1 MLRASV
7 SIPSAAGDGVSVM
20 NSGMALSPDRLD
32 IGTRYARVAVSGQRS
47 AVSGQRSA
55 VSGQRSAVSGQRS
68 AVMNCVRRLPGAMRS
83 AFSGP
88 ARSLSRPEPRLGWF
102 LTRSFSLLP
111 VFALLVGTL
120 GLLAPA
126 PVKAQTDNRP
136 SVQFAEINYITEETD
151 TTPLYVNVSITPA
164 LSEASRVKFTTSGP
178 ATRNVDYTITGLTRH
193 TVPGAYGT
201 VSHTEYVDLPAGA
214 TRVTL
219 VVRLRADNLTE
230 TNETA
235 LFQLTSIDTA
245 NAPYKIG
252 NPASTE
258 IILLDNSAV
267 GIRQDAFG
275 VSGALPWEATLKV
288 RDVSRSRGS
297 NPMAVRKKKNGG
309 GQHIAC
315 TGNSGLATNESC
327 THGFVYE
334 KVALSSVTGRT
345 SFTALGCRN
354 GSEVGKQCLPQGD
367 NNALSDNGFVHGG
380 VAYRVQQV
388 TLSGETLTLAFDRP
402 IPDSLKSTLVLTVGG
417 STVLRLSDA
426 SHINGALQWGNTGL
440 NWSVTDPLS
449 TVSLRLE
456 AGVQGGEG
464 PGSGDEERDLLTAS
478 FEEMPGEHDGTGFAF
493 RVRLSET
500 VGKFSR
506 SPRASSFAVTQGRV
520 TGVEQIGAGLWRV
533 TVQPASLSDVTVTLA
548 GGRDC
553 DDEPS
558 GAVCTP
564 DGRSLSNTSTATI
577 VGSPL
582 QPEAEQTVAVEFGNV
597 PSGHDGRTPFTLEVQ
612 SGSKP
617 AADAFTVT
625 NGTVMGVESLD
636 PVLWQIRV
644 APKSWKDVTVALGE
658 ASVTVPGP
666 VRIRVANAKAK
677 EGKDESLD
685 FAVTLNRAA
694 AHEVSVDYATKD
706 GTATAGSDYV
716 ATSGTLTFA
725 PGETERTVSVAIL
738 DDVVDEGK
746 ETFVLRLSNP
756 QGAYLRKIHRKAT
769 GTIRN
774 NDPMPGAWLTR
785 FGRTVGQQAVDAIE
799 ARRSAARTPGF
810 SGTFAGQALP
820 TVAGS
825 GDDESREAGD
835 GPAMPPEIGHRPVI
849 DRLRDW
855 LSGDREAGQVTQ
867 STTTALGM
875 EQVLA
880 GTAFALTQDTDNGAS
895 LGLWGAGAY
904 AGFSGREGGL
914 SVEGDV
920 SSFMLGTDWA
930 RGDHLLGLMLA
941 HSRGSGSYSSSDG
954 AGEIESRLTSLV
966 PYANWDVSE
975 RVSVW
980 GAVGLGRGDM
990 TLRPED
996 GAVLSTDIDW
1006 RMAAAGADGSLGHVA
1021 ALGGA
1026 DLRWTADAL
1035 WTRTTSEGRAGLA
1048 AVSGD
1053 TTRLRFGVETGWTR
1067 VLSSGAVLSPR
1078 LEMAA
1083 RHDGGDAETGFGV
1096 EIGGGLDWFDPVR
1109 GLEVGVTGRRLVLH
1123 EQDGFEDWGVALTMS
1138 YDPTPDTK
1146 RGFSAGVSRSLGGAS
1161 SGGMAALLG
1170 PQTFPTATGS
1180 EAGGTWSAEMAYG
1193 VSRGRGM
1200 VASPYTRLSGGG
1212 GAEQARLGYRVEP
1225 DAAHA
1230 ADMNLD
1236 LWLQPGTANTGETAG
1251 GGLNWR
1257 W

>member
-1 MLRASV
+1 MGVSSSAYFQMVLSGTPNAALAALNFCAGTTAISLSGSTLASGQYDIQKSNSGLSWSPGDKV
-7 SIPSAAGDGVSVM
+7 ELSIGSTCSAPTPVTLSAPAAPTNLSAPSGNARLDLSWTAPSGSGSGPVTGYDVHYTSAAAGTVANGDAA
-20 NSGMALSPDRLD
+20 SGEDPA
-32 IGTRYARVAVSGQRS
+32 AAWVAVSRTGTTTTQAITGLRNGEEYRVRVRAKNPSGNGAWVYGTGMPTLPAPSNFRVESGDGQLTAS
-47 AVSGQRSA
+47 WSATTGGTGYDVHYTFAAVGSVGNDAAASGEDPAAAWVAVSRTGTTTTQAITGLRN
-55 VSGQRSAVSGQRS
+55 GTEYR
-68 AVMNCVRRLPGAMRS
+68 VRVRAKNAAGPGTWAHRM
-83 AFSGP
+83 
-88 ARSLSRPEPRLGWF
+88 
-102 LTRSFSLLP
+102 
-111 VFALLVGTL
+111 GTPQ
-120 GLLAPA
+120 APA
-126 PVKAQTDNRP
+126 PAPATPDEPPNLTP
-136 SVQFAEINYITEETD
+136 SFGGAEIPDQSWTE
-151 TTPLYVNVSITPA
+151 
-164 LSEASRVKFTTSGP
+164 
-178 ATRNVDYTITGLTRH
+178 
-193 TVPGAYGT
+193 
-201 VSHTEYVDLPAGA
+201 
-214 TRVTL
+214 
-219 VVRLRADNLTE
+219 
-230 TNETA
+230 
-235 LFQLTSIDTA
+235 
-245 NAPYKIG
+245 
-252 NPASTE
+252 
-258 IILLDNSAV
+258 
-267 GIRQDAFG
+267 
-275 VSGALPWEATLKV
+275 
-288 RDVSRSRGS
+288 
-297 NPMAVRKKKNGG
+297 
-309 GQHIAC
+309 
-315 TGNSGLATNESC
+315 
-327 THGFVYE
+327 
-334 KVALSSVTGRT
+334 
-345 SFTALGCRN
+345 
-354 GSEVGKQCLPQGD
+354 GKQ
-367 NNALSDNGFVHGG
+367 V
-380 VAYRVQQV
+380 
-388 TLSGETLTLAFDRP
+388 ETLTLPAATGGDGDLAYSLTPALPSGLTFDATTRQVTGTP
-402 IPDSLKSTLVLTVGG
+402 ETPHEAVTYSYSATDANGNKATLGFTIAVEENLIPSFGDAAIPDQSWTEGRAIAE
-417 STVLRLSDA
+417 LRLPVA
-426 SHINGALQWGNTGL
+426 TGGNGELTYSLTPAVPAGL
-440 NWSVTDPLS
+440 TLAAATRVLSGTPTRAQAARGYIWTVTDADGDTD
-449 TVSLRLE
+449 TVSFTITVE
-456 AGVQGGEG
+456 A
-464 PGSGDEERDLLTAS
+464 A
-478 FEEMPGEHDGTGFAF
+478 
-493 RVRLSET
+493 
-500 VGKFSR
+500 
-506 SPRASSFAVTQGRV
+506 
-520 TGVEQIGAGLWRV
+520 
-533 TVQPASLSDVTVTLA
+533 LA
-548 GGRDC
+548 
-553 DDEPS
+553 
-558 GAVCTP
+558 
-564 DGRSLSNTSTATI
+564 
-577 VGSPL
+577 
-582 QPEAEQTVAVEFGNV
+582 Q
-597 PSGHDGRTPFTLEVQ
+597 EVQ
-612 SGSKP
+612 
-617 AADAFTVT
+617 
-625 NGTVMGVESLD
+625 
-636 PVLWQIRV
+636 
-644 APKSWKDVTVALGE
+644 
-658 ASVTVPGP
+658 
-666 VRIRVANAKAK
+666 
-677 EGKDESLD
+677 
-685 FAVTLNRAA
+685 
-694 AHEVSVDYATKD
+694 
-706 GTATAGSDYV
+706 
-716 ATSGTLTFA
+716 
-725 PGETERTVSVAIL
+725 
-738 DDVVDEGK
+738 
-746 ETFVLRLSNP
+746 
-756 QGAYLRKIHRKAT
+756 
-769 GTIRN
+769 
-774 NDPMPGAWLTR
+774 AWLTR
-785 FGRTVGQQAVDAIE
+785 FGRTVGQQAVDAIG

-825 GDDESREAGD
+825 GDDETREAGD

-867 STTTALGM
+867 STTTTALGM

>member
-1 MLRASV
+1 MPEV
-7 SIPSAAGDGVSVM
+7 FGK
-20 NSGMALSPDRLD
+20 PDIRHK
-32 IGTRYARVAVSGQRS
+32 GERG
-47 AVSGQRSA
+47 
-55 VSGQRSAVSGQRS
+55 
-68 AVMNCVRRLPGAMRS
+68 
-83 AFSGP
+83 
-88 ARSLSRPEPRLGWF
+88 
-102 LTRSFSLLP
+102 LTAIRRSFLFS
-111 VFALLVGTL
+111 VFALLVGAL
-120 GLLAPA
+120 SLFGAAPA
-126 PVKAQTDNRP
+126 WAQNTIWSATLTVQDLGGHDLRGCDNGSSGNGCDNSAVLTDDDFSYGGRDYTIYRLYRSRDVLHLVLDGGVHFTDDMKERLTLNVG
-136 SVQFAEINYITEETD
+136 SVR
-151 TTPLYVNVSITPA
+151 LA
-164 LSEASRVKFTTSGP
+164 LSDALHTRNLIVQNGGQVWTGVAAWANPGVNLVSGSNVALSLTVQPAAPTGLNVTPGDARLDLNWTAPSGTVTGYDVHYTSAAADIVADDAAASGADP
-178 ATRNVDYTITGLTRH
+178 ATAWVDAEHTGTTTRQAITGLTNGTPYR
-193 TVPGAYGT
+193 VRVRAKNAAGPGAWARGT
-201 VSHTEYVDLPAGA
+201 FTPQVSAPATPDEPPNLTPSFGGATIPDQSWTEGKQVEMLTLPAATGGDGDLAYSLTPALPSGLTFDETTRQVTGTPDTPQEAVTYTYSATDANGNKATLGFTIAVEENLIPSFGDAAIPDQSWTEGRAIAELRLPVATGGNGELAYSLTPAVPAGLTLAAA
-214 TRVTL
+214 TRVLSGTPT
-219 VVRLRADNLTE
+219 RAQAARGYTWTVTD
-230 TNETA
+230 A
-235 LFQLTSIDTA
+235 DGDTD
-245 NAPYKIG
+245 
-252 NPASTE
+252 T
-258 IILLDNSAV
+258 V
-267 GIRQDAFG
+267 
-275 VSGALPWEATLKV
+275 
-288 RDVSRSRGS
+288 
-297 NPMAVRKKKNGG
+297 
-309 GQHIAC
+309 
-315 TGNSGLATNESC
+315 
-327 THGFVYE
+327 
-334 KVALSSVTGRT
+334 
-345 SFTALGCRN
+345 SFT
-354 GSEVGKQCLPQGD
+354 
-367 NNALSDNGFVHGG
+367 
-380 VAYRVQQV
+380 
-388 TLSGETLTLAFDRP
+388 
-402 IPDSLKSTLVLTVGG
+402 ITV
-417 STVLRLSDA
+417 
-426 SHINGALQWGNTGL
+426 
-440 NWSVTDPLS
+440 
-449 TVSLRLE
+449 E
-456 AGVQGGEG
+456 A
-464 PGSGDEERDLLTAS
+464 A
-478 FEEMPGEHDGTGFAF
+478 
-493 RVRLSET
+493 
-500 VGKFSR
+500 
-506 SPRASSFAVTQGRV
+506 
-520 TGVEQIGAGLWRV
+520 
-533 TVQPASLSDVTVTLA
+533 PA
-548 GGRDC
+548 
-553 DDEPS
+553 
-558 GAVCTP
+558 
-564 DGRSLSNTSTATI
+564 
-577 VGSPL
+577 
-582 QPEAEQTVAVEFGNV
+582 Q
-597 PSGHDGRTPFTLEVQ
+597 EVQ
-612 SGSKP
+612 
-617 AADAFTVT
+617 
-625 NGTVMGVESLD
+625 
-636 PVLWQIRV
+636 
-644 APKSWKDVTVALGE
+644 
-658 ASVTVPGP
+658 
-666 VRIRVANAKAK
+666 
-677 EGKDESLD
+677 
-685 FAVTLNRAA
+685 
-694 AHEVSVDYATKD
+694 
-706 GTATAGSDYV
+706 
-716 ATSGTLTFA
+716 
-725 PGETERTVSVAIL
+725 
-738 DDVVDEGK
+738 
-746 ETFVLRLSNP
+746 
-756 QGAYLRKIHRKAT
+756 
-769 GTIRN
+769 
-774 NDPMPGAWLTR
+774 AWLTR

-825 GDDESREAGD
+825 GDDETRETGD

-867 STTTALGM
+867 STTTTALGM

-880 GTAFALTQDTDNGAS
+880 GTAFALTQETDNGSS

-996 GAVLSTDIDW
+996 GAVLGTDIDW

-1035 WTRTTSEGRAGLA
+1035 WTRTTSEARAGLA

>member
-1 MLRASV
+1 MMQPGAVRRYCLINIEAEKEKIMRAYGKSLFE
-7 SIPSAAGDGVSVM
+7 SIF
-20 NSGMALSPDRLD
+20 MARFAKHRLTD
-32 IGTRYARVAVSGQRS
+32 HLLPARIIQRSAVSGQRS

-68 AVMNCVRRLPGAMRS
+68 AVMNCVRWLTSAARS
-83 AFSGP
+83 AFSDP
-88 ARSLSRPEPRLGWF
+88 ARSLSKPEPR
-102 LTRSFSLLP
+102 P
-111 VFALLVGTL
+111 VFDRLFGLALLVGML
-120 GLLAPA
+120 GLLVATPA
-126 PVKAQTDNRP
+126 KAQPALTSLTFHDGAGEDAN
-136 SVQFAEINYITEETD
+136 AYTL
-151 TTPLYVNVSITPA
+151 TPTFNSATRSYSITVPHGIRSFWVTAEWNGACSSCQLGFTRTGTSTSTVDTLDNMQSGSRGRVA
-164 LSEASRVKFTTSGP
+164 LNSAFSIGQRNYLTFSGFYRDEGNAFRSFHRYWIRLDFPVPTNLAPTPGNGKLDLSWTATTGGTGYDVHYTFSDTVADDAAASGADP
-178 ATRNVDYTITGLTRH
+178 ATAWVDAGHTGTTTTQAITGLTN
-193 TVPGAYGT
+193 GT
-201 VSHTEYVDLPAGA
+201 
-214 TRVTL
+214 
-219 VVRLRADNLTE
+219 
-230 TNETA
+230 
-235 LFQLTSIDTA
+235 
-245 NAPYKIG
+245 
-252 NPASTE
+252 
-258 IILLDNSAV
+258 
-267 GIRQDAFG
+267 
-275 VSGALPWEATLKV
+275 
-288 RDVSRSRGS
+288 
-297 NPMAVRKKKNGG
+297 
-309 GQHIAC
+309 
-315 TGNSGLATNESC
+315 
-327 THGFVYE
+327 
-334 KVALSSVTGRT
+334 
-345 SFTALGCRN
+345 
-354 GSEVGKQCLPQGD
+354 
-367 NNALSDNGFVHGG
+367 
-380 VAYRVQQV
+380 AYRVRVRSTNSANKDFGAWVHATGTPQAPPAAPTGLSARPGAARLDLSWTVPSGQV
-388 TLSGETLTLAFDRP
+388 TGYDVQYKTAAAADETATTADDPSTGWVDAGHTGTTAAQAITGLTGGTAYQVRVRAKNNGGPSAWSAPPVEGTPQAPAPAPAAPDEPSNLTPSFGGAEIPDQSWTEGKQVETLTLPAATGGDGDLAYSLTPALPSGVTFDATTRQVTGTP
-402 IPDSLKSTLVLTVGG
+402 ETPQEAVTYTYSATDTDGDTDELSFTITVEENLIPSFGDAAIPDQSWTEGRAIAE
-417 STVLRLSDA
+417 LRLPVA
-426 SHINGALQWGNTGL
+426 TGGNGDLAYSLTPAVPVGL
-440 NWSVTDPLS
+440 TLAAATRMLSGTPTRAQAARGYTWTVTDADGDTD
-449 TVSLRLE
+449 TVSFTITVE
-456 AGVQGGEG
+456 A
-464 PGSGDEERDLLTAS
+464 A
-478 FEEMPGEHDGTGFAF
+478 
-493 RVRLSET
+493 
-500 VGKFSR
+500 
-506 SPRASSFAVTQGRV
+506 
-520 TGVEQIGAGLWRV
+520 
-533 TVQPASLSDVTVTLA
+533 LA
-548 GGRDC
+548 
-553 DDEPS
+553 
-558 GAVCTP
+558 
-564 DGRSLSNTSTATI
+564 
-577 VGSPL
+577 
-582 QPEAEQTVAVEFGNV
+582 Q
-597 PSGHDGRTPFTLEVQ
+597 EVQ
-612 SGSKP
+612 
-617 AADAFTVT
+617 
-625 NGTVMGVESLD
+625 
-636 PVLWQIRV
+636 
-644 APKSWKDVTVALGE
+644 
-658 ASVTVPGP
+658 
-666 VRIRVANAKAK
+666 
-677 EGKDESLD
+677 
-685 FAVTLNRAA
+685 
-694 AHEVSVDYATKD
+694 
-706 GTATAGSDYV
+706 
-716 ATSGTLTFA
+716 
-725 PGETERTVSVAIL
+725 
-738 DDVVDEGK
+738 
-746 ETFVLRLSNP
+746 
-756 QGAYLRKIHRKAT
+756 
-769 GTIRN
+769 
-774 NDPMPGAWLTR
+774 AWLTR

-825 GDDESREAGD
+825 GDDETREAGD
-835 GPAMPPEIGHRPVI
+835 GPAMQPEIGHRPVI

-895 LGLWGAGAY
+895 LGLWGAGAH

-930 RGDHLLGLMLA
+930 RDDHLLGLMLA

-954 AGEIESRLTSLV
+954 AGGIESRLTSLV

-996 GAVLSTDIDW
+996 GAVLGTDIDW

-1035 WTRTTSEGRAGLA
+1035 WTRTTSEARAGLA

>member
-1 MLRASV
+1 MV
-7 SIPSAAGDGVSVM
+7 
-20 NSGMALSPDRLD
+20 
-32 IGTRYARVAVSGQRS
+32 
-47 AVSGQRSA
+47 
-55 VSGQRSAVSGQRS
+55 
-68 AVMNCVRRLPGAMRS
+68 RS

-88 ARSLSRPEPRLGWF
+88 ARCPSRYESRLGRGLARVFFLPIFVLLFGALSPFAAAADVLVSNIGQSTNGGTGSTPNAMGFTTGSAASGYFLENIEVEVEVTASPSTSITQDIANIRAQLWSDSNGEPDSKLVDLAVPSSITTGNVAFTAPPGTRLEANKKYHFVFFYIADNPRRVGVKWTPSNNEDAGAALGWSIANNGHYESVLSKSNEVFSWISGLKMKIRVNGSTRSKPTRLSVTEGNARLDLSWTAPSGTVTGYDVHYTSAAAGTVADGAAASGADPATAWVDAGHTGTTTTQAITGLSNGTAYRVRVRAKNASGNGVWVHGTGTPTLPAPPNLQVTPGDGLLTASWSAPAGVDVARYEVQIKLESASGWPNDNDHTDVTSFTSQTFLNLTNNSRYQVRVRTVETGEGALSDWSAPVGATPEPAPAAPTNLVPTPGNARLDLRW
-102 LTRSFSLLP
+102 TAPS
-111 VFALLVGTL
+111 GTL
-120 GLLAPA
+120 TGYDVHYTSAAAGTVAADAAASGADPA
-126 PVKAQTDNRP
+126 TAWVAVNR
-136 SVQFAEINYITEETD
+136 TG
-151 TTPLYVNVSITPA
+151 TTPTQA
-164 LSEASRVKFTTSGP
+164 
-178 ATRNVDYTITGLTRH
+178 ITGLTN
-193 TVPGAYGT
+193 GT
-201 VSHTEYVDLPAGA
+201 
-214 TRVTL
+214 
-219 VVRLRADNLTE
+219 
-230 TNETA
+230 
-235 LFQLTSIDTA
+235 
-245 NAPYKIG
+245 
-252 NPASTE
+252 
-258 IILLDNSAV
+258 
-267 GIRQDAFG
+267 
-275 VSGALPWEATLKV
+275 
-288 RDVSRSRGS
+288 
-297 NPMAVRKKKNGG
+297 
-309 GQHIAC
+309 
-315 TGNSGLATNESC
+315 
-327 THGFVYE
+327 
-334 KVALSSVTGRT
+334 
-345 SFTALGCRN
+345 
-354 GSEVGKQCLPQGD
+354 
-367 NNALSDNGFVHGG
+367 
-380 VAYRVQQV
+380 AYRVRVRAKNASGNGAWARGTGTPQAPAPATPDEPSNLTPSFGGATIPDQSWTEGKQV
-388 TLSGETLTLAFDRP
+388 ETLTLPAATGGDGDLAYSLTPALPSGLTFDATTRQVTGTP
-402 IPDSLKSTLVLTVGG
+402 ETPQEAVTYTYTATDTDGDTDELGFTITVEENLIPSFGDAAIPDQSWMEGRVIETLTLPVATGGNGELTYSLTPAVPAGLTLAAAT
-417 STVLRLSDA
+417 RMLSGTPTRA
-426 SHINGALQWGNTGL
+426 QAARGYTWT
-440 NWSVTDPLS
+440 VTDADGDTD
-449 TVSLRLE
+449 TVSFTITVE
-456 AGVQGGEG
+456 A
-464 PGSGDEERDLLTAS
+464 A
-478 FEEMPGEHDGTGFAF
+478 
-493 RVRLSET
+493 
-500 VGKFSR
+500 
-506 SPRASSFAVTQGRV
+506 
-520 TGVEQIGAGLWRV
+520 
-533 TVQPASLSDVTVTLA
+533 LA
-548 GGRDC
+548 
-553 DDEPS
+553 
-558 GAVCTP
+558 
-564 DGRSLSNTSTATI
+564 
-577 VGSPL
+577 
-582 QPEAEQTVAVEFGNV
+582 Q
-597 PSGHDGRTPFTLEVQ
+597 EVQ
-612 SGSKP
+612 
-617 AADAFTVT
+617 
-625 NGTVMGVESLD
+625 
-636 PVLWQIRV
+636 
-644 APKSWKDVTVALGE
+644 
-658 ASVTVPGP
+658 
-666 VRIRVANAKAK
+666 
-677 EGKDESLD
+677 
-685 FAVTLNRAA
+685 
-694 AHEVSVDYATKD
+694 
-706 GTATAGSDYV
+706 
-716 ATSGTLTFA
+716 
-725 PGETERTVSVAIL
+725 
-738 DDVVDEGK
+738 
-746 ETFVLRLSNP
+746 
-756 QGAYLRKIHRKAT
+756 
-769 GTIRN
+769 
-774 NDPMPGAWLTR
+774 AWLTR
-785 FGRTVGQQAVDAIE
+785 FGRTVGQQAVDAIA

-825 GDDESREAGD
+825 GDDETREAGD
-835 GPAMPPEIGHRPVI
+835 GPAMQPEIGHRPVI

-867 STTTALGM
+867 STTTTALGM

-1035 WTRTTSEGRAGLA
+1035 WTRTTSEGRAGLV